1 MEITYTTKEKT
12 VGLFFICTGLILL
25 TTVIIL
31 GRGKNW
37 FADHNIYYTIF
48 DESYNLKVGADV
60 KLFKTNIGK
69 VRAISVEDR
78 VRIKLVILE
87 KYESRIR
94 EDTVVTVESPTFVGS
109 EYISIIP
116 GSPEAPLIPQEGEIK
131 SKAKKSIDDILAEFE
146 VEKTAR
152 KLVQAIQN
160 IGDLTQMLK
169 DPQGPLFASL
179 ENFNQATQNINQA
192 TQHIETV
199 TAGIQTGEGTI
210 GNLLTSTQLL
220 DVILSRLE
228 KVGDILADI
237 SEASAKT
244 PAAVDQV
251 QSSLADVKEITRGIT
266 ESVAVLKNIFLELE
280 NNLPTIS
287 AILNNVEEGSR
298 DVPEITTSVTRIIQE
313 ARTEI
318 ENVNKVIRSLQNN
331 FLIKPNLPPEPVGE
345 NTDAGLRR

>member
-1 MEITYTTKEKT
+1 MEITYSRKEKI
-12 VGLFFICTGLILL
+12 VGLFFICIGLLL
-25 TTVIIL
+25 LSTVIVL

-60 KLFKTNIGK
+60 KLFKTDIGNVK
-69 VRAISVEDR
+69 AISVEEK
-78 VRIKLVILE
+78 VRIKLVILK

-116 GSPEAPLIPQEGEIK
+116 GSPEAPLLPKEGEIQ
-131 SKAKKSIDDILAEFE
+131 SKAKKSINDILAEFE
-146 VEKTAR
+146 VEKTA
-152 KLVQAIQN
+152 KKFVHAIRD
-160 IGDLTQMLK
+160 IADFTQMLK
-169 DPQGPLFASL
+169 DPQGPFFASL
-179 ENFNQATQNINQA
+179 ENINQA
-192 TQHIETV
+192 TQHIENI
-199 TAGIQTGEGTI
+199 TAGIDTGEGTI

-220 DVILSRLE
+220 DVILNRLE

-251 QSSLADVKEITRGIT
+251 QSSLVDVKEITHGVT
-266 ESVAVLKNIFLELE
+266 ASVTVLQNILVELE
-280 NNLPTIS
+280 KNLPTIA
-287 AILNNVEEGSR
+287 AILQNAEKGSR

-313 ARTEI
+313 ARDEI
-318 ENVNKVIRSLQNN
+318 ENVDKVIQSLQNN